1 MEVDDSDTPMEI
13 INLEMDEEKN
23 KTTSQGETQKTS
35 KIMDVRFLEC
45 PQENLRSL
53 LESDV
58 KSNAKIKA
66 FSENYID
73 QLKTKLDKE
82 TDTESDFLDKND
94 LRFDIKK
101 GNDASFNTNKN
112 DRLEEDQA
120 MLKSLY
126 KLQRTQSV
134 GNFNKYSTLFRHFG
148 INTTILKT
156 IKESGTEKCSEMEH
170 GDENK
175 EAVNETG
182 KHTKESNEEEAQLN
196 EVEKELAFV
205 CKELKRLTERRKQL
219 LELKDKLKD
228 DLLLKKSNTSCP
240 DDWEKKGFFNTSV
253 KCDHTREKSS
263 KKSRWTHVERR
274 PDDKYTLLSFVRS
287 PSLEA
292 IDNSS
297 DLNISETTLDMGA
310 PNTNLLDNINQCI
323 ANLSRDQ
330 SSNWL
335 AVCENQAPNWIRSR
349 QRGNQPATSNQNQ
362 SFNILRGPH
371 NGNQPPFG
379 RQNQS
384 FNGLGGRTNY
394 LLVSES
400 MNKRNYME
408 YDCNKLYPR
417 ENRQGLTET
426 VANDIISSFSNGGGI
441 QNIHTAVMNDK
452 IAINEIVRDKKPR
465 ESILPEPNQNGK
477 HQNQTQCKDLNW
489 EATLNENI
497 LEGDYNKTPYY
508 HMNLTESTETENTY
522 TNYLLVSESMNKR
535 NYMEY
540 DCNKL
545 YPRENRKGL
554 TQTVAND
561 IISSFTNGGDV
572 HTANM
577 NNKTNN
583 EIIID
588 KKVHFDKFSVHASNG
603 SMSSLASNSQS
614 LMRQN
619 SNSTQCNENLKESSP
634 NWPNQKHTQCEKMKW
649 TKPNQNGKHQN
660 QTQCKD
666 LNWEATLNVN
676 ILEGKHRNLERL
688 DLEQIKNEFQNL
700 NDNLVNKRVTQI
712 VGHCSLNKNDNFHNR
727 SFGDKKDN
735 ARLDKAPL
743 NPNFGL
749 IQYVTHPKEASDQI
763 KRVEENSTVA
773 LKSEEK
779 IDTIFSRCSEKY
791 NSRNSR
797 EKHTNPKLCKVDLIC
812 PRQTLNTEHNG
823 HYVININPINTVK
836 HTNKEH
842 AFPNIEE
849 SDSENECE
857 EDNWEDL
864 DDSSDDNELDKNMVL
879 ERKEN
884 HTIDHQEANST
895 QMHKQFSV
903 NNKRTIAI
911 DDQEAYS
918 TEIDGQYV
926 AKNNQYEG
934 NIEKYNSEENGKYDN
949 KESCNTNTKHD
960 KQCEG
965 KESDKYDEK
974 DDNLKPD
981 RKNCQQRNKRKSTH
995 MKNDKNLK
1003 NKNNGLKNNKDLKNK
1018 NNDLKNKNNSDIN
1031 EENKRNSNDY
1041 ELIASNLCE
1050 TTVEY
1055 CDHSLIELYD
1065 KTKSAKRDSQK
1076 TLPTNYTSSNS
1087 YFGWLNDFQS
1097 LDGTDTEV
1105 TLSEN
1110 LLLNDETTD
1119 VNSVLALQRDLDE
1132 ETNRLKHT
1140 FQAESIGEFPS
1151 VKCDHTREKSSKKS
1165 RWTHVE
1171 RRSYYPWSDRVR
1183 SVLKSKFNLTDFR
1196 PNQLAAINIAL
1207 LKKDA
1212 IIIMPTAQPAGEEAV
1227 AVAKLYCKPASAQD
1241 LTELTL
1247 MTESSSLKLLYV
1259 SPEKLAKSKS
1269 FMTKLQKMYK
1279 AGCLA
1284 RIAIDEVHCCSS
1296 WGHDFRPDYQ
1306 YLSILK
1312 TMFPDV
1318 PILGLTAT
1326 ATTKVMLDV
1335 QKMLQI
1341 EDCVVIKA
1349 PFNRPNLFYEVRIKP
1364 AAQKDCLDELADLM
1378 SRRFRNQSGIIYT
1391 TSIKECEDL
1400 REELRNRG
1408 LRVSAYH
1415 AKLESNVRLV
1425 HQRFLVLSGLYTR
1438 GSWFCQACTPEVPGS
1453 VRLVHQRFL
1462 VLSGSYTRG
1471 SRFCQVRI
1479 KPAAQKDCLDE
1490 LADLMSR
1497 RFRNQSGIIY
1507 TTSIKECE
1515 DLREELRNRGLR
1527 VSAYHAKLESNESG
1541 RAGRDG
1547 QIAHCI
1553 LYYRLPDVF
1562 KLSSMVF
1569 DQQTGLANLY
1579 NIVSYCLDQTR
1590 CRRAIIASYFDEA
1603 WSDTECRGMCDHCR
1617 GGRRDAKRV
1626 DVGEWGMCDHCRGGR
1641 RDAKR
1646 VDVGE

>member
-35 KIMDVRFLEC
+35 KIM
-45 PQENLRSL
+45 
-53 LESDV
+53 
-58 KSNAKIKA
+58 
-66 FSENYID
+66 
-73 QLKTKLDKE
+73 
-82 TDTESDFLDKND
+82 
-94 LRFDIKK
+94 
-101 GNDASFNTNKN
+101 
-112 DRLEEDQA
+112 
-120 MLKSLY
+120 
-126 KLQRTQSV
+126 
-134 GNFNKYSTLFRHFG
+134 
-148 INTTILKT
+148 
-156 IKESGTEKCSEMEH
+156 
-170 GDENK
+170 
-175 EAVNETG
+175 
-182 KHTKESNEEEAQLN
+182 EEEAQLN

-240 DDWEKKGFFNTSV
+240 DDWEKKDYPWS
-253 KCDHTREKSS
+253 DR
-263 KKSRWTHVERR
+263 
-274 PDDKYTLLSFVRS
+274 VRS
-287 PSLEA
+287 VLKSKFNLT
-292 IDNSS
+292 DFR
-297 DLNISETTLDMGA
+297 
-310 PNTNLLDNINQCI
+310 PNQ
-323 ANLSRDQ
+323 
-330 SSNWL
+330 L
-335 AVCENQAPNWIRSR
+335 A
-349 QRGNQPATSNQNQ
+349 
-362 SFNILRGPH
+362 
-371 NGNQPPFG
+371 
-379 RQNQS
+379 
-384 FNGLGGRTNY
+384 
-394 LLVSES
+394 
-400 MNKRNYME
+400 
-408 YDCNKLYPR
+408 
-417 ENRQGLTET
+417 
-426 VANDIISSFSNGGGI
+426 
-441 QNIHTAVMNDK
+441 
-452 IAINEIVRDKKPR
+452 AINIALLKKDAIIIMP
-465 ESILPEPNQNGK
+465 
-477 HQNQTQCKDLNW
+477 
-489 EATLNENI
+489 
-497 LEGDYNKTPYY
+497 
-508 HMNLTESTETENTY
+508 TENTR
-522 TNYLLVSESMNKR
+522 KR
-535 NYMEY
+535 
-540 DCNKL
+540 
-545 YPRENRKGL
+545 
-554 TQTVAND
+554 
-561 IISSFTNGGDV
+561 
-572 HTANM
+572 
-577 NNKTNN
+577 
-583 EIIID
+583 
-588 KKVHFDKFSVHASNG
+588 
-603 SMSSLASNSQS
+603 
-614 LMRQN
+614 
-619 SNSTQCNENLKESSP
+619 
-634 NWPNQKHTQCEKMKW
+634 
-649 TKPNQNGKHQN
+649 
-660 QTQCKD
+660 
-666 LNWEATLNVN
+666 
-676 ILEGKHRNLERL
+676 
-688 DLEQIKNEFQNL
+688 
-700 NDNLVNKRVTQI
+700 
-712 VGHCSLNKNDNFHNR
+712 
-727 SFGDKKDN
+727 
-735 ARLDKAPL
+735 
-743 NPNFGL
+743 
-749 IQYVTHPKEASDQI
+749 
-763 KRVEENSTVA
+763 
-773 LKSEEK
+773 
-779 IDTIFSRCSEKY
+779 
-791 NSRNSR
+791 
-797 EKHTNPKLCKVDLIC
+797 
-812 PRQTLNTEHNG
+812 
-823 HYVININPINTVK
+823 
-836 HTNKEH
+836 
-842 AFPNIEE
+842 
-849 SDSENECE
+849 
-857 EDNWEDL
+857 
-864 DDSSDDNELDKNMVL
+864 
-879 ERKEN
+879 
-884 HTIDHQEANST
+884 
-895 QMHKQFSV
+895 
-903 NNKRTIAI
+903 
-911 DDQEAYS
+911 
-918 TEIDGQYV
+918 
-926 AKNNQYEG
+926 
-934 NIEKYNSEENGKYDN
+934 
-949 KESCNTNTKHD
+949 
-960 KQCEG
+960 
-965 KESDKYDEK
+965 
-974 DDNLKPD
+974 
-981 RKNCQQRNKRKSTH
+981 
-995 MKNDKNLK
+995 
-1003 NKNNGLKNNKDLKNK
+1003 
-1018 NNDLKNKNNSDIN
+1018 
-1031 EENKRNSNDY
+1031 
-1041 ELIASNLCE
+1041 
-1050 TTVEY
+1050 
-1055 CDHSLIELYD
+1055 
-1065 KTKSAKRDSQK
+1065 TKSAKRDSQK

-1132 ETNRLKHT
+1132 ETNRTSYLEQLQALSSYLKQELRT
-1140 FQAESIGEFPS
+1140 SYLEQLQALSSYLKQEQTTNRNNHWIHSKPMLEKTKKNLKDDNQQKQPLDTIETNVGKDKEESKRQTNMKEVSQAIP
-1151 VKCDHTREKSSKKS
+1151 K
-1165 RWTHVE
+1165 
-1171 RRSYYPWSDRVR
+1171 SYYPWSDRVR

-1527 VSAYHAKLESNESG
+1527 VSAYHAKLESNVSIAFGLGIDKPNVRFVIHHCLSKSMENFYQESG

-1626 DVGEWGMCDHCRGGR
+1626 DVGKHARTLVSILEHVSSEDISVTAAMLLDLWYKQKVAKVKNVAAIPAFKAPTFS
-1641 RDAKR
+1641 RDTAENIIAHLLISGYFKQDFHFTPYSTISYLKLGPKAYLLADGDIS
-1646 VDVGE
+1646 VVMTIAGKPMV